1 MRLEWPEI
9 TEEIFEDDSNAGTF
23 LLGKGWIPLILI
35 VHEYSA
41 KVYGFSQY
49 IGHID
54 VTIVDTATI
63 VSTEND
69 NEVIIRVKQ
78 ALYKP

>member
-1 MRLEWPEI
+1 MSTPETLSRVMSEEKRVVAMRLEWPEI

-41 KVYGFSQY
+41 KVYGFS
-49 IGHID
+49 
-54 VTIVDTATI
+54 
-63 VSTEND
+63 
-69 NEVIIRVKQ
+69 
-78 ALYKP
+78 